1 MRRTERKK
9 IETVKSGNQI
19 WGHITLNNLANP
31 ESIRITINGDK
42 IKPTSYDIYGSPEF
56 PKELV
61 EYYNW
66 KEQEI
71 RIKNGKKDFILKAE
85 VSYEER
91 PFDIPTKCFDSKE
104 GIKKSLNSLKDFTEM
119 LNKSRSVV
127 ADELMFTATHKFFD
141 NMSKEEIMRWAN
153 TCMNFV

>member
-19 WGHITLNNLANP
+19 LGHIKLNNLANP

-91 PFDIPTKCFDSKE
+91 PFDIPTECFDSKE

-119 LNKSRSVV
+119 LNNRLIFHTISGN
-127 ADELMFTATHKFFD
+127 AL
-141 NMSKEEIMRWAN
+141 N
-153 TCMNFV
+153 